1 MKLILTSFKRNLLIF
16 LVLISSIC
24 FSSSSFSKHNAVV
37 VTRHHLATEVGSKV
51 LMDGGNAFDAAIS
64 VAFALAVVNPSAGN
78 IGGGGFALLYDVN
91 KKNIES
97 IDYRERAP
105 IEAKEDMFLDEN
117 GNVIKGLSTSSFLAS
132 GIPGTVDGMFKI
144 HEKYGSFP
152 MNKLISPAI
161 ELAEKGFVLSNFQAE
176 YFNRN
181 RDKFSKNAETK
192 KIFVKENLWK
202 RGDLFK
208 QEDLAKTL
216 KRISAF
222 GRDEFYSGET
232 ARKIVNY
239 FQKNGGIFT
248 ENDFLNYQST
258 FKPSLC
264 STFKDYD
271 VCSMALP
278 SSGGIVLS
286 QSLNILENFDLTSY
300 DHNSLEYNRIL
311 TEAMRFSFA
320 DRSEFLGDKDFN
332 NFDISKITSKK
343 YAKALSTI
351 IKGSKR
357 KIAIDSPGKYFTE
370 SEETTHFSIID
381 SNGNAVSNTYTLNT
395 AYGSGIIAK
404 GTGILM
410 NNEMDDFSIKPGFPN
425 FFGLVGSE
433 ANKVQSKKAPLS
445 SMTPTIVLQ
454 DGKPFLITG
463 SPGGSTIISTV
474 LQLILN
480 VLIFD
485 MEIHEASKAKRIHHQ
500 WKPEILFIEN
510 EKYLKD
516 IDELGFDTIY
526 RERIGETHSI
536 LFHKD
541 RYEGFADLRRPDGKA
556 ISVH

>member
-16 LVLISSIC
+16 LFLISSIS
-24 FSSSSFSKHNAVV
+24 FSNTSFSKHNAVV

-78 IGGGGFALLYDVN
+78 IGGGGFALLYDANN
-91 KKNIES
+91 KILES

-105 IEAKEDMFLDEN
+105 IRAKEDMFLDEN
-117 GNVIKGLSTSSFLAS
+117 GNVVEGLSTSSFLAS
-132 GIPGTVDGMFKI
+132 GIPGTIDGMFKI
-144 HEKYGSFP
+144 HSKYGSIP
-152 MNKLISPAI
+152 INKLISPAI

-176 YFNRN
+176 YFNRI
-181 RDKFSKNAETK
+181 RDKFSKNPETK
-192 KIFVKENLWK
+192 KIFVKNNLWK
-202 RGDLFK
+202 RGDLFQQK
-208 QEDLAKTL
+208 DLAKTL
-216 KRISAF
+216 RRISKF

-232 ARKIVNY
+232 AKKIINY
-239 FQKNGGIFT
+239 FKENGGIFT
-248 ENDFLNYQST
+248 EYDFINYESKFKSPLCLT
-258 FKPSLC
+258 FM
-264 STFKDYD
+264 DYL
-271 VCSMALP
+271 VCSMSLP

-286 QSLNILENFDLTSY
+286 QSLNILENFDLSSY
-300 DHNSLEYNRIL
+300 EHNSVEYNRLL

-320 DRSEFLGDKDFN
+320 DRSKFLGDEDFN
-332 NFDISKITSKK
+332 NFDISRIISKK
-343 YAKALSTI
+343 YAKSLSEI
-351 IKGSKR
+351 IKKSKN
-357 KIAIDSPGKYFTE
+357 KILIDTPGEYFAE

-381 SNGNAVSNTYTLNT
+381 SRGNAVSNTYTLNT

-410 NNEMDDFSIKPGFPN
+410 NNEMDDFSIKPGVPN
-425 FFGLVGSE
+425 FFGLVGSD
-433 ANKVQSKKAPLS
+433 ANKVESKKAPLS

-454 DGKPFLITG
+454 EEKPFLITG

-474 LQLILN
+474 LQLLLN

-485 MEIHEASKAKRIHHQ
+485 MEIDEASKAKRIHHQ
-500 WKPEILFIEN
+500 WKPDFLYIEN
-510 EKYLKD
+510 EKHLKN

-556 ISVH
+556 ISIQ